1 MLILT
6 DIDPAVLDVL
16 KKTGALD
23 IIGAE
28 NVFPATAR
36 VLAAEN
42 MAWDAA
48 QQWLRHSD
56 G

>member
-1 MLILT
+1 VN
-6 DIDPAVLDVL
+6 PAVHEVL

-23 IIGAE
+23 IIGAD
-28 NVFPATAR
+28 NVFPATKR

-48 QQWLRHSD
+48 QQWLKAHAPTP
-56 G
+56 